1 MTWHATARR
10 RDMTCCDVAAT
21 LRCEDRY
28 RLCFARD
35 FFSAKSRVYIT
46 GVFLGRPQG
55 AAFGKRPLLGE
66 LFFGAPPDFFVLGPE
81 TYESVVCQSFDLH
94 YIPITCFMLKTYML
108 HTSYRASSSIT
119 SCHARTHSCE
129 ESRAHRPAGLNDDKN
144 DAKHGVLTSS
154 SKRTE
159 N

>member
-1 MTWHATARR
+1 
-10 RDMTCCDVAAT
+10 MTCCDVAAT

-35 FFSAKSRVYIT
+35 FFPRNRAFILRAFSSAALR
-46 GVFLGRPQG
+46 GRPSENARYWGNCFLARRQ
-55 AAFGKRPLLGE
+55 
-66 LFFGAPPDFFVLGPE
+66 FFVLGPE
-81 TYESVVCQSFDLH
+81 TYESVVCQSFDPH
-94 YIPITCFMLKTYML
+94 YIQITCFMLKTYML

>member
-1 MTWHATARR
+1 MACHGPTSRHDVLRR
-10 RDMTCCDVAAT
+10 CCDVAVRGSLSAL
-21 LRCEDRY
+21 LRARFFFREIA
-28 RLCFARD
+28 RL
-35 FFSAKSRVYIT
+35 YY
-46 GVFLGRPQG
+46 GRFPRPPSG
-55 AAFGKRPLLGE
+55 GGLRKRPVIGGIV
-66 LFFGAPPDFFVLGPE
+66 FWRAARFFVLGPE
-81 TYESVVCQSFDLH
+81 TYESVVCQSFDPH
-94 YIPITCFMLKTYML
+94 YIQITCFMLKTYML

>member
-1 MTWHATARR
+1 
-10 RDMTCCDVAAT
+10 MTCCDVAAT

-35 FFSAKSRVYIT
+35 IFFREIARLYYGRFPRPPSGGGLRKTPVI
-46 GVFLGRPQG
+46 GGIVFWR
-55 AAFGKRPLLGE
+55 AAR
-66 LFFGAPPDFFVLGPE
+66 FFVLGPE
-81 TYESVVCQSFDLH
+81 TYESVVCQSFDPH
-94 YIPITCFMLKTYML
+94 YIQITCFMLKTYML